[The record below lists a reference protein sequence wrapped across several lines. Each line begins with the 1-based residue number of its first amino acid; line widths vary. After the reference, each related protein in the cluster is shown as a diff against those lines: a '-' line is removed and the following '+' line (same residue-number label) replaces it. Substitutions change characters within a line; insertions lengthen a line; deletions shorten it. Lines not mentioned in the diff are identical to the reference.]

1 MPPLSRWYIKAAM
14 IYLVAGLLVGA
25 LQALQQP
32 WHLPAVLAAAGP
44 ASVHMLVVG
53 WITQMIFGVAYWMF
67 PKDTAETPRGNNAI
81 AVATIVLLNAGLLLR
96 VVVEP
101 IRAWRPEALP
111 GWLLAL
117 AGVAQAL
124 AGLGFTINTWP
135 RVKVK

>member
-1 MPPLSRWYIKAAM
+1 MPLLSRWYIKAAM

-32 WHLPAVLAAAGP
+32 WHLPALLAAAGP
-44 ASVHMLVVG
+44 AYVHLLVV
-53 WITQMIFGVAYWMF
+53 
-67 PKDTAETPRGNNAI
+67 
-81 AVATIVLLNAGLLLR
+81 
-96 VVVEP
+96 
-101 IRAWRPEALP
+101 

-124 AGLGFTINTWP
+124 AGLGFAINTWP